1 MDLADLD
8 LTAAADKGAALT
20 LRHPVTDEDL
30 TADDGTPMTITL
42 LGSDSGKFKR
52 AFGDL
57 RKKAQGRKGAAS
69 DAEIERNTVNILVS
83 VTTGWSGIVW
93 EGKPLGFSEENAKM
107 LFTARPWI
115 RDQMDAFMADRSNFF
130 GKA

>member
-1 MDLADLD
+1 
-8 LTAAADKGAALT
+8 
-20 LRHPVTDEDL
+20 
-30 TADDGTPMTITL
+30 
-42 LGSDSGKFKR
+42 
-52 AFGDL
+52 
-57 RKKAQGRKGAAS
+57 
-69 DAEIERNTVNILVS
+69 VS

-93 EGKPLGFSEENAKM
+93 EGQPLGFSEENAKM